1 MGCNGSI
8 VKTSS
13 IKPDGSHEFEHQP
26 KMSLDIYECIKS
38 IKRRIEEEPTAPVS
52 LLYDKQVKKFRR
64 ENGTAAS
71 IPVFD
76 RVKSSLYEYWTSKQ
90 PPVPKLDQNFLL
102 CNNQIVSVVGF
113 ASSIGIKLLGD
124 NAHWNADGTF
134 RTAPKLFYQ
143 SYSIH
148 IWDKFSMKPV
158 IYTALPNKNTNTISG
173 FFEKLSNGKNKGVP
187 ISFWSKYLATNK
199 KKGLVSYS
207 HDDEARRQIANILM
221 LPLLPPQEIIIAF
234 TDIIECI
241 SNVNQIFLK
250 LADYI
255 LHAYIEDALFPP
267 SFWNLFDL
275 IGSRPRTNNHVEG
288 FHGQLNSHCQS
299 HPNLWAWIRYIQ
311 ESEESIMVRVEQ
323 EEAQQR
329 TTRPRRV
336 KSVRNDNIL
345 IQAKEEYLNGL
356 LDLSGYQRRLRPTF
370 YRYIKLFDTTDKDD
384 LDYQPNS

>member
-124 NAHWNADGTF
+124 NAHWNAD
-134 RTAPKLFYQ
+134 
-143 SYSIH
+143 
-148 IWDKFSMKPV
+148 
-158 IYTALPNKNTNTISG
+158 
-173 FFEKLSNGKNKGVP
+173 GVP